1 MKKIRILSV
10 LLAIV
15 LAFGGCGKSDQIEK
29 LDENAARS
37 IALDALEVGDADVYI
52 APVELCERD
61 GVSYYD
67 VKITLD
73 GCQIYQ
79 FAVDAV
85 TGVIIEQIGH
95 SSDQSGETTDTLSQ
109 AGAATGCL
117 SEADVIEVAIKH
129 AGYTPAH
136 VQVESCYLNSGNS
149 ENVLLGHEAY
159 YSITFFNAYGT
170 YYQYVIGAQS
180 GEVLMY
186 DVSPGSGSPSNPS
199 STQRPQPREENE
211 IDPDMNVYPSSVAG
225 YEDIL
230 DKFKEQIASILKEA
244 EECREKLTAEQA
256 MQLGLE
262 QIPGASVSDV
272 TQMIVTEY
280 GYYVTVVY
288 QKVKYQFSVDAYSG
302 SFRSWHAQPI
312 E

>member
-1 MKKIRILSV
+1 MKKFSIWMM
-10 LLAIV
+10 LLAV
-15 LAFGGCGKSDQIEK
+15 VTLLGGCRRADKIEK
-29 LDENAARS
+29 IDENAARA
-37 IALDALEVGDADVYI
+37 IALEAVDTEGAAIHI
-52 APVELCERD
+52 APVALCERNGITYYQINITVD
-61 GVSYYD
+61 GVMHE
-67 VKITLD
+67 I
-73 GCQIYQ
+73 
-79 FAVDAV
+79 AVDAT

-95 SSDQSGETTDTLSQ
+95 SSDQSGETTDALSQ
-109 AGAATGCL
+109 AGAAAGCL

-186 DVSPGSGSPSNPS
+186 DVSPSSGSPSNPS

-211 IDPDMNVYPSSVAG
+211 IDPEMNVNPSSVAG

-230 DKFKEQIASILKEA
+230 DKFKEQIASMLKEA
-244 EECREKLTAEQA
+244 GECREKLTAEQA

-288 QKVKYQFSVDAYSG
+288 QKMKYQFSVDAYSG
-302 SFRSWHAQPI
+302 SFRLWHAQPI

>member
-1 MKKIRILSV
+1 MKKISILSV

-15 LAFGGCGKSDQIEK
+15 LAFSGCGKSDHIEK
-29 LDENAARS
+29 IDENAARS
-37 IALDALEVGDADVYI
+37 IALDALAVGGADIHI
-52 APVELCERD
+52 APVELCERN

-67 VKITLD
+67 VKITV
-73 GCQIYQ
+73 GGQIHQ

-85 TGVIIEQIGH
+85 TGVIIEQIGN
-95 SSDQSGETTDTLSQ
+95 SSDQSGETTDALSQ
-109 AGAATGCL
+109 AGSATGCL

-136 VQVESCYLNSGNS
+136 VQVESCYYHSGNS

-186 DVSPGSGSPSNPS
+186 DVSPGSGAPSTPP
-199 STQRPQPREENE
+199 STQRPQPREEKE
-211 IDPDMNVYPSSVAG
+211 IDPEMNVYPPSVAG

-230 DKFKEQIASILKEA
+230 DEFKEQIASMLKEA

-272 TQMIVTEY
+272 TQMIATEY

-288 QKVKYQFSVDAYSG
+288 QNMKYKFAIDAYSG
-302 SFRSWHAQPI
+302 AFRSWYAESI
-312 E
+312 G

>member
-1 MKKIRILSV
+1 MKKFSIWIM
-10 LLAIV
+10 LLAV
-15 LAFGGCGKSDQIEK
+15 VTLLGGCRRADKIEK
-29 LDENAARS
+29 IDENAARA
-37 IALDALEVGDADVYI
+37 IALEAVDAEGASIHI
-52 APVELCERD
+52 APVALCERNGITYYQINITVD
-61 GVSYYD
+61 GVMHE
-67 VKITLD
+67 I
-73 GCQIYQ
+73 
-79 FAVDAV
+79 AVDAT

-95 SSDQSGETTDTLSQ
+95 SSDQSGETTDALSQ

-230 DKFKEQIASILKEA
+230 DKFKEQIASMLKEA
-244 EECREKLTAEQA
+244 EEYREKLTAEQA

-302 SFRSWHAQPI
+302 SFRSWHAKPI